1 MEINNIYNVDCYQ
14 AIKELPDKCIDLVI
28 IDPPYEFV
36 MGGNSSSSLG
46 QRKYNQKK
54 AIYELDT
61 DLTKRKVGSDYSSG
75 GGCFGTKKR
84 NYHSEIQDTDVNKDK
99 DITHFESKGIT
110 NEILDELVRVL
121 KKVNIYIF
129 CNKNQLR
136 QLLDYFDDLG
146 CNIDL
151 LTWHKTN
158 PIPTC
163 NNTYLSDTEYIVFA
177 RENGVK
183 IYGSVETK
191 KKWYLTSL
199 NVKDKELYDHPTIK
213 PLEIV
218 SNFIINSSKEGD
230 IVFDCFVGSG
240 TTCVAAK
247 QLNRQYLGFEL
258 NPTFY
263 QIALDR
269 INGISQ
275 KHKKDL
281 GYFCS
286 DIFGNSLE
294 DKDV

>member
-1 MEINNIYNVDCYQ
+1 MFDLNNIYNVNCYK
-14 AIKELPDKCIDLVI
+14 AIKEIPDKSIDLVI

-36 MGGNSSSSLG
+36 MGGVSNSSLG
-46 QRKYNQKK
+46 QRKYSQNKE
-54 AIYELDT
+54 ICELDT
-61 DLTKRKVGSDYSSG
+61 DLTKRKVGTGYSSG

-99 DITHFESKGIT
+99 DINHFVSKGIT

-183 IYGSVETK
+183 LYGSVETK
-191 KKWYLTSL
+191 KKYYLTSL
-199 NVKDKELYDHPTIK
+199 NVKDKELYKHPTIK
-213 PLEIV
+213 PLEII
-218 SNFIINSSKEGD
+218 SNFIINSSQEGD
-230 IVFDCFVGSG
+230 VVFDCFLGSG

-263 QIALDR
+263 QIAKDR
-269 INGISQ
+269 LSGLSQ
-275 KHKKDL
+275 KHKDKL
-281 GYFCS
+281 KFYNQ
-286 DIFGNSLE
+286 DIFGLSLE
-294 DKDV
+294 DN